1 MQGVPSGR
9 MPKTYCRSFE
19 AILSPLS
26 LLYHSPASTE
36 TSCSLRSLEATA
48 DSTGA
53 DSEALT
59 TAMRAAKKIPR
70 ADEPLITVV
79 KVHGGL
85 A

>member
-1 MQGVPSGR
+1 M
-9 MPKTYCRSFE
+9 
-19 AILSPLS
+19 
-26 LLYHSPASTE
+26 
-36 TSCSLRSLEATA
+36 EATA

-53 DSEALT
+53 DGEALII
-59 TAMRAAKKIPR
+59 AKRAAKKIPR